1 MSYVII
7 RDEND
12 EIKNAF
18 CSLKNAFCSDL
29 AFKIEEELSR
39 GHYIKEEE
47 RDANYD
53 YFDEMI
59 RDALED
65 YILIKKK

>member
-7 RDEND
+7 RDENE
-12 EIKNAF
+12 EIRNT
-18 CSLKNAFCSDL
+18 FCSDL
-29 AFKIEEELSR
+29 AFEIEEELCR
-39 GHYIKEEE
+39 GHYIREDE
-47 RDANYD
+47 RDTIYD

-59 RDALED
+59 RDALKD

>member
-7 RDEND
+7 KDEND

-29 AFKIEEELSR
+29 AFKIEEELCR
-39 GHYIKEEE
+39 GHYIREDE
-47 RDANYD
+47 RDTIYE

-59 RDALED
+59 CDALKD

>member
-7 RDEND
+7 RDENE
-12 EIKNAF
+12 EI
-18 CSLKNAFCSDL
+18 KNAFCSDL
-29 AFKIEEELSR
+29 ALEIEEALSR
-39 GHYIKEEE
+39 SHLIREDE
-47 RDANYD
+47 RDTTYD

-59 RDALED
+59 RNALED